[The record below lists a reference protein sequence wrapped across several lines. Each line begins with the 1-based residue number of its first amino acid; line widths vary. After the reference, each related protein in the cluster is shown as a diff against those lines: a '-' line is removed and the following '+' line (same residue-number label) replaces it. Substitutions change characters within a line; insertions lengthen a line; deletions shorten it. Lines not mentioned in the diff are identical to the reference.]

1 MQDEGD
7 ASGRRASPWEAASAV
22 AAGRGSTGGLSVL
35 LATLLGTPPAAGRG
49 RTWPGFLTRGTLRR
63 GPLGRVVQGIVRRVM
78 AQSMKA
84 YEAEG
89 NKILELGVG
98 LGPNI
103 KYYANAA
110 VSLLRQMQASH
121 QINFTFVQGVAEALP
136 VKDNSMDAVV
146 GTLVLCSSPDVAPAL
161 KGEESSGSLVWYYI
175 FIEHVAAQD
184 GTLLR
189 FAQRALDPLQQF
201 VADGCH
207 LARETGRAYPRQASL
222 DVQISATS
230 IDVLS
235 IVSPHIYWTACK
247 VIRGILS
254 VSSNHYQRCIELLNP
269 FARTKDLSWMSSCV
283 LRVETVRLPCV
294 TRLKYKSFK
303 VKKKTVRLNGN
314 Q

>member
-7 ASGRRASPWEAASAV
+7 ASGPSRKSLGGCLC
-22 AAGRGSTGGLSVL
+22 GRCGKRGLLGGLSSSS
-35 LATLLGTPPAAGRG
+35 LATLLGTPPAAGGDGRG
-49 RTWPGFLTRGTLRR
+49 LDFLDERNAATRSSRPGWYKELFA
-63 GPLGRVVQGIVRRVM
+63 RVM

-84 YEAEG
+84 YEAEVAGYKTQIFSHLRGEG

-98 LGPNI
+98 TGPNI

-110 VSLLRQMQASH
+110 GVVVGVDPNERMEKYARVTAADAGLPSDQ
-121 QINFTFVQGVAEALP
+121 FTFVQGVAEALP

-146 GTLVLCSSPDVAPAL
+146 GTLVLCSVPDVAAAL
-161 KGEESSGSLVWYYI
+161 KEVKRVLKPGGYYI

-207 LARETGRAYPRQASL
+207 LARETGKSISKAGFS

-235 IVSPHIYWTACK
+235 IVSPHIYGLACK
-247 VIRGILS
+247 
-254 VSSNHYQRCIELLNP
+254 
-269 FARTKDLSWMSSCV
+269 
-283 LRVETVRLPCV
+283 
-294 TRLKYKSFK
+294 
-303 VKKKTVRLNGN
+303 
-314 Q
+314 